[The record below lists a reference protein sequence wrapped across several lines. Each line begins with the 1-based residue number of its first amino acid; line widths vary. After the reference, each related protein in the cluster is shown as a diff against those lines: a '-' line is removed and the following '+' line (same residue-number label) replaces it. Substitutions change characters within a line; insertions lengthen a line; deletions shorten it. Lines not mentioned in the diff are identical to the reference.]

1 MEIYFYTSFSFKF
14 SSGFWMQFKIV
25 LLNFSVL
32 ISIASYVIDER

>member
-1 MEIYFYTSFSFKF
+1 MEIYFYTSFKF
-14 SSGFWMQFKIV
+14 SSGFWMQLKTV